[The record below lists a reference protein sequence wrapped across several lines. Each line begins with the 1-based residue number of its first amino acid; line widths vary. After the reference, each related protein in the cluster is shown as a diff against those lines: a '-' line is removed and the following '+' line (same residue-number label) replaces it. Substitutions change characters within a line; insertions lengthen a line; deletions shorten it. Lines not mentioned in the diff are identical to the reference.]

1 MVDECEKISKF
12 ANLVARQRL
21 MRVVFGPKR
30 ARGFENKT
38 PLFCMLKRYGKVY
51 TQVVKTIIELITITF
66 LIV

>member
-1 MVDECEKISKF
+1 MRKNKQICKF
-12 ANLVARQRL
+12 GGEIEINESCFWPQ
-21 MRVVFGPKR
+21 K

-38 PLFCMLKRYGKVY
+38 PVLCMLKRYGKVY